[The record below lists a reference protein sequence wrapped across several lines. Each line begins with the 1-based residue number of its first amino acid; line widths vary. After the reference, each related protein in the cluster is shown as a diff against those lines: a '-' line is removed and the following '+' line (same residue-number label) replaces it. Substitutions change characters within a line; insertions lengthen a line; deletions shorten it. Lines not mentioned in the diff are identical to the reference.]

1 MRLRRFRCMRR
12 TCPGASLIEFAVV
25 MPLLT
30 TLIIGGIC
38 LLIRLTV
45 YAALDDAATQA
56 AWAAARGGDAPDVAR
71 AIAASLPF
79 ARAEDVAA
87 CVASG
92 GYHEDVIARVAYDGP
107 VISRLPFFNDP
118 LPPAVALTT
127 NQQER
132 SFAFGLACTIPGA
145 RDLAAQEDAAAP
157 AAPRPRGPAAWPQGG
172 RP

>member
-1 MRLRRFRCMRR
+1 
-12 TCPGASLIEFAVV
+12 

-30 TLIIGGIC
+30 TLIIGAIC
-38 LLIRLTV
+38 LLIRLAV
-45 YAALDDAATQA
+45 SAALDDAATQA
-56 AWAAARGGDAPDVAR
+56 AWMAARGGDAADVAR

-107 VISRLPFFNDP
+107 VIARLPFFNAS

-132 SFAFGLACTIPGA
+132 SFAFGVACTIPSPAQG
-145 RDLAAQEDAAAP
+145 RDDGSAGPD
-157 AAPRPRGPAAWPQGG
+157 RPRGPAAWPQGG

>member
-1 MRLRRFRCMRR
+1 
-12 TCPGASLIEFAVV
+12 
-25 MPLLT
+25 MPLLM

-38 LLIRLTV
+38 LLIRLAV

-56 AWAAARGGDAPDVAR
+56 AWAAARGGDALDVAR

-107 VISRLPFFNDP
+107 VISRLPFFNAP

-145 RDLAAQEDAAAP
+145 RDLAAQEDADAP
-157 AAPRPRGPAAWPQGG
+157 PAPRPRGPAAWPQGG

>member
-1 MRLRRFRCMRR
+1 
-12 TCPGASLIEFAVV
+12 

-30 TLIIGGIC
+30 TLIIGAIC
-38 LLIRLTV
+38 LLIRLAV

-56 AWAAARGGDAPDVAR
+56 AWAAARGGDALDVAR

-107 VISRLPFFNDP
+107 VIARLPFFNAP

-132 SFAFGLACTIPGA
+132 AFAFGLACTIPGA
-145 RDLAAQEDAAAP
+145 RDLAAQEDADAP
-157 AAPRPRGPAAWPQGG
+157 PAPRPRGPAAWPQGG

>member
-1 MRLRRFRCMRR
+1 
-12 TCPGASLIEFAVV
+12 

-30 TLIIGGIC
+30 TLIIGGVC
-38 LLIRLTV
+38 LLIRLAV

-56 AWAAARGGDAPDVAR
+56 AWAAARGGDARDVAR

-145 RDLAAQEDAAAP
+145 RDLVAQEDAAAP

>member
-1 MRLRRFRCMRR
+1 
-12 TCPGASLIEFAVV
+12 

-30 TLIIGGIC
+30 TLIIGAIC
-38 LLIRLTV
+38 LLIRLAV

-56 AWAAARGGDAPDVAR
+56 AWAAARGGDALDVAR

-107 VISRLPFFNDP
+107 VISRLPFFNAP

-145 RDLAAQEDAAAP
+145 RDLAAQEDADAP
-157 AAPRPRGPAAWPQGG
+157 PAPRPRGPAAWPQGG

>member
-1 MRLRRFRCMRR
+1 MRR
-12 TCPGASLIEFAVV
+12 TCPGASLIEFAIV

-45 YAALDDAATQA
+45 YAALDDAASQA
-56 AWAAARGGDAPDVAR
+56 AWAAARGGDARDVAR

-79 ARAEDVAA
+79 ARADDVEA

-92 GYHEDVIARVAYDGP
+92 GYHQDVIARVAYNGS
-107 VISRLPFFNDP
+107 VIASLPFFNDP

-132 SFAFGLACTIPGA
+132 SFAFGFRCTIQFQ
-145 RDLAAQEDAAAP
+145 AQGLDDGSAGP
-157 AAPRPRGPAAWPQGG
+157 DRPRGPAAWPQGG

>member
-1 MRLRRFRCMRR
+1 MRR
-12 TCPGASLIEFAVV
+12 TCPGASLIEFAIV

-30 TLIIGGIC
+30 TLVIGGIS

-45 YAALDDAATQA
+45 YAALDDAASQA
-56 AWAAARGGDAPDVAR
+56 AWAAARGGDARDVAR

-79 ARAEDVAA
+79 ARASDVEA

-92 GYHEDVIARVAYDGP
+92 GYHQDVIARVVYNGP
-107 VISRLPFFNDP
+107 VIANLPFFNDP

-132 SFAFGLACTIPGA
+132 SFAFGTACTNRFQGQGLDDGSAGP
-145 RDLAAQEDAAAP
+145 D
-157 AAPRPRGPAAWPQGG
+157 RPRGPAAWPQGG